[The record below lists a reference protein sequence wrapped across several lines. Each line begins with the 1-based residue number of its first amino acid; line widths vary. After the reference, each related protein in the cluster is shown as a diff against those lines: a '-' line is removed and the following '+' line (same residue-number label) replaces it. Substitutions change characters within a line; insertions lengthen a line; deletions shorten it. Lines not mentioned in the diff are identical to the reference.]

1 MIPNLPIIKIES
13 LTVNS
18 VRDFKFVFYLFLSI
32 YHTYEIEIGMGQY
45 LYLKYINDP
54 HILRRYNY
62 GYQI

>member
-18 VRDFKFVFYLFLSI
+18 VRDFKFVFLQFISI
-32 YHTYEIEIGMGQY
+32 YYIYEIEIGMGQY

-54 HILRRYNY
+54 HILRRY
-62 GYQI
+62 